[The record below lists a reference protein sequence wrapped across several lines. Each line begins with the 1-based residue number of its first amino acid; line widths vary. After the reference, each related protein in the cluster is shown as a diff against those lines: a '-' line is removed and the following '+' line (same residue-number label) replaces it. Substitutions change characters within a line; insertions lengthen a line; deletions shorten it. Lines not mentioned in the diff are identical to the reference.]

1 MSKRRMPRGCVSSD
15 AIHNRITIM
24 TCCIVLL
31 NFTDKG
37 SSHIKKSTSRAYA
50 FADLAAKS
58 GVKVEGQFWTTGQ
71 YDGAQEG
78 ADCAPC
84 RRWCRKGGR

>member
-1 MSKRRMPRGCVSSD
+1 
-15 AIHNRITIM
+15 M
-24 TCCIVLL
+24 TRYIGLL

-37 SSHIKKSTSRAYA
+37 SSHIKKSTLRAHA

-58 GVKVEGQFWTTGQ
+58 GVKVEGRFWTTGQ

-78 ADCAPC
+78 ADCAQC
-84 RRWCRKGGR
+84 RRLCRKGGR